1 MAWVRSIRPLIVGL
15 LILLPLS
22 WRMAA
27 AEAPG
32 EKIVFVTSNG
42 WHSGIVIARGDLPA
56 GAIPETADFRDAA
69 YFEFGW
75 GDSEYYPA
83 PRKTFAM
90 TLGAAFP
97 SSAVVHLMGLQ
108 RHPSQMFPG
117 NEWVALRLSGEGF
130 RRLVAYLH
138 DSFQRAG
145 AARAQ
150 RSARGLYAFSGFYP
164 ATGTFHLFNTC
175 NTWTARGLASAGL
188 PIRVSGVQQADELMS
203 QLRPLAHS
211 PRRAPSQ

>member
-1 MAWVRSIRPLIVGL
+1 MTWVQSFRPLIVGL

-22 WRMAA
+22 GRTAA

-32 EKIVFVTSNG
+32 EKIVVVTSNG
-42 WHSGIVIARGDLPA
+42 WHSGIVIARRDLPA

-97 SSAVVHLMGLQ
+97 SSAVVHLMGLP

-117 NEWVALRLSGEGF
+117 NEWVALGLSEEGF
-130 RRLVAYLH
+130 RQLVAYLH
-138 DSFQRAG
+138 NSFERAG
-145 AARAQ
+145 AARVRQ
-150 RSARGLYAFSGFYP
+150 RARGLYAFSAFYP

-188 PIRVSGVQQADELMS
+188 PIRVSGVQQAEELMS
-203 QLRPLAHS
+203 QLRALAH
-211 PRRAPSQ
+211 PARRAPSQ